1 MKKILVPVDGSKGA
15 LLALKKA
22 KQLGEAL
29 GSEITLLTVITNLM
43 NNPYFIE
50 TEYKK
55 EINDVFS
62 EQADDTLD
70 KAMEVLEGYSHKI
83 VKEVRIGDAAQEIID
98 FAKEEDFDLLVMGN
112 RGLNAFSRVM
122 MGSVSNRVINHVES
136 SVLIA
141 KE

>member
-15 LLALKKA
+15 LLALERA
-22 KQLGEAL
+22 KEIGAAL

-62 EQADDTLD
+62 EQADDTLN
-70 KAMEVLEGYSHKI
+70 KAMEVLDGYPKEI
-83 VKEVRIGDAAQEIID
+83 KKEVRIGDAAQEIID
-98 FAKEEDFDLLVMGN
+98 YVEEEEFDMVIMGN

-122 MGSVSNRVINHVES
+122 MGSVSNRVVNHVES
-136 SVLIA
+136 SVLIV
-141 KE
+141 KG